1 MGTSAT
7 LRWLH
12 MLHTGGE
19 CKNRVG
25 WLEEEDIHI
34 FQPKKDPR
42 PLTSH
47 IPKLNH
53 NFQNNRPCL
62 LFFQGRPRI
71 ESPLATRARNHLIPI
86 RRQKAQKNGVQ
97 HPLSLPR
104 PRRREQDGTR
114 QRGVVDHRE
123 HREAGRGHG
132 RPYSLHR
139 VRRLRVLLHP
149 VYRHVKQANYTGG
162 GSSSK
167 CR

>member
-1 MGTSAT
+1 MATFAT
-7 LRWLH
+7 LRLLH

-86 RRQKAQKNGVQ
+86 RRRK
-97 HPLSLPR
+97 PR
-104 PRRREQDGTR
+104 KMACNTHSHSHAP
-114 QRGVVDHRE
+114 VDE
-123 HREAGRGHG
+123 NKTGPGSAASSTIESIVKPAEA
-132 RPYSLHR
+132 
-139 VRRLRVLLHP
+139 
-149 VYRHVKQANYTGG
+149 TGG
-162 GSSSK
+162 RTRCIECGDYE
-167 CR
+167 CCCIPCTVM

>member
-42 PLTSH
+42 QLTSH

-53 NFQNNRPCL
+53 NFQITDL
-62 LFFQGRPRI
+62 VFFLRGRPRI
-71 ESPLATRARNHLIPI
+71 ESPLAPARATTSSPYDDR
-86 RRQKAQKNGVQ
+86 K
-97 HPLSLPR
+97 PR
-104 PRRREQDGTR
+104 KMACNTHSHSHAP
-114 QRGVVDHRE
+114 VDE
-123 HREAGRGHG
+123 NKTGPGSAASSTIESIVKPAEA
-132 RPYSLHR
+132 
-139 VRRLRVLLHP
+139 
-149 VYRHVKQANYTGG
+149 TGG
-162 GSSSK
+162 RTRCIECGDYE
-167 CR
+167 CCCIPCTVM